1 MHLFH
6 AVMTSTNLQNS
17 SSEFSLIRDC
27 PSIVRHNVK
36 NIAQDCVSYLA
47 FILRRRASDFHL
59 RVNSFVYAT
68 KCGILP
74 KFLVARQLIEFAR
87 NVNTL
92 RRSI

>member
-1 MHLFH
+1 M
-6 AVMTSTNLQNS
+6 
-17 SSEFSLIRDC
+17 RDC

-59 RVNSFVYAT
+59 RANLFVYAT
-68 KCGILP
+68 KCGILLR
-74 KFLVARQLIEFAR
+74 FLVAWQLIDFAR

-92 RRSI
+92 RRRI